1 MTLLKKIG
9 RHPLAFS
16 LAFFAV
22 FLLGFLCVE
31 LFVKT
36 PVVYVYSPLDDLI
49 PFWKYAII
57 FYALWFPW
65 IPVTLLYLLLKAP
78 RRELWQT
85 ILPLYAGMAL
95 CIVTYIVIPNG
106 QQLRPETIEGTDLFA
121 TVVRLMQGMDP
132 PMNVCPSLHVLVT
145 VHLCLA
151 WVRTRTPL
159 VERHPQI
166 RAASVL
172 LALSIIAATVL
183 LKQHSVID
191 VFCGIAVALVL
202 DFILGR
208 TLVDRVCV

>member
-1 MTLLKKIG
+1 MLKKLG

-16 LAFFAV
+16 LVFLAL

-36 PVVYVYSPLDDLI
+36 PAVYMYCPLDDLI

-65 IPVTLLYLLLKAP
+65 IPVTLLYLLLRAP
-78 RRELWQT
+78 RQELWRT

-95 CIVTYIVIPNG
+95 CILCYIIVPTG
-106 QQLRPETIEGTDLFA
+106 QRLRPQVIEGTDIFA
-121 TVVRLMQGMDP
+121 ELVRRLQGFDP

-151 WVRTRTPL
+151 WVRTRTAFVL
-159 VERHPQI
+159 RHPWL
-166 RAASVL
+166 RPAAVL
-172 LALSIIAATVL
+172 LALSICAATVL
-183 LKQHSVID
+183 LKQHSIID
-191 VFCGIAVALVL
+191 VFCGAGVALAL
-202 DFILGR
+202 DQLLGR
-208 TLVDRVCV
+208 TLVPRL